1 MKFFKLSRV
10 CVFLVL
16 SMIFFS
22 QISLSEAQTYPNK
35 PIRIIVGPGPDILAR
50 IVAEKLSESLAVSVI
65 VEQKP
70 GHGEAYGLSDIE
82 AVSFLKG
89 MGYKLVKEMAGD
101 YILTC

>member
-22 QISLSEAQTYPNK
+22 QISLIEAQTYPNK

-70 GHGEAYGLSDIE
+70 AAGGL
-82 AVSFLKG
+82 V
-89 MGYKLVKEMAGD
+89 AGD
-101 YILTC
+101 AVAK